1 MLDLF
6 KSIVMNKY
14 ITQSLKIVSFVA
26 LVGIMAGC
34 GPTTKKPSSELASS
48 EQNLELILRQ
58 ADGAAPDKKNPLLIQ
73 AAGILLLEQRQEKAL
88 ELLVHIDQRYLN
100 ELQTDTYQLYY
111 GEALLWENP
120 EHSAEKTIERYKASL
135 GKLLAV
141 TKPNAHSIDWQIR
154 YFQSLSDSYFANAN
168 YFEAAK
174 QRIGLD
180 DLIDTP
186 EQLAE
191 NNEKIWLAIS
201 QMSPEFLNQMIS
213 SFNTQRV
220 NGWLEIVKINKTWG
234 NRPDKL
240 LEQIS
245 LWKQRYPLHPAIVSQ
260 PKSLQRVATV
270 ENYQPKK
277 IAVLL
282 PLSGRFAR
290 TGKMVHD
297 GLIAAQYQQANVETI
312 PSIKFYDTAQSLSGA
327 ASYRQAIQDGADF
340 VIGPLIKKSIN
351 EIISLEQLTTPVLF
365 LNTASEENTRHPM
378 VYQFVFSIE
387 DKAIQAAHRAWE
399 QGYRKAIAFLPKDQR
414 GQRAHVAFKDY
425 FEQLGGEL
433 IDTEEFDDIKQLKSN
448 VQNLLRVNESFERKR
463 RIEQIVGRNIESKI
477 RRRQDAD
484 FIFMIATPKEAR
496 RIKPFIDFY
505 FALDLPVIS
514 TERVFSGVASD
525 QLENDLNGIEFADIP
540 LYVSEQTEMIQTRET
555 IMEID
560 TDILKGTNGRF
571 FSLGYDAYQLIP
583 ELSKLQAFPDYRWY
597 GLSGEIGVNEQGFIH
612 RYLTWAKFANGKTQV
627 TKERLAPE
635 PNMTIQPISQT
646 DTEQS
651 AGSAN

>member
-1 MLDLF
+1 
-6 KSIVMNKY
+6 MNKY
-14 ITQSLKIVSFVA
+14 ITQSLRIVSFVA
-26 LVGIMAGC
+26 LAGLMVAC
-34 GPTTKKPSSELASS
+34 GTTTKKSNSELASA
-48 EQNLELILRQ
+48 EQNLESILRQ
-58 ADGAAPDKKNPLLIQ
+58 ADVAGPDKKNPLLVQ

-100 ELQTDTYQLYY
+100 ELQTATYHLYY

-120 EHSAEKTIERYKASL
+120 EHFAEKTIERYKASL
-135 GKLLAV
+135 GKLTSV
-141 TKPNAHSIDWQIR
+141 TKPNAHSIEWQIR
-154 YFQSLSDSYFANAN
+154 YFQSLSDSYFANGN

-180 DLIDTP
+180 DLIDNA
-186 EQLAE
+186 EELAE
-191 NNEKIWLAIS
+191 NNEKIWTAIT
-201 QMSPEFLNQMIS
+201 QMSPEFLEQMIS

-220 NGWLEIVKINKTWG
+220 NGWLEIVRINKTWG
-234 NRPDKL
+234 SRPDKL
-240 LEQIS
+240 LEQIN
-245 LWKQRYPLHPAIVSQ
+245 LWKQRYPLHPAIVTQ
-260 PKSLQRVATV
+260 PKSLQRVAAV
-270 ENYQPKK
+270 ENFSPKK

-297 GLIAAQYQQANVETI
+297 GLIAAQYQQANAESA

-327 ASYRQAIQDGADF
+327 ASYQQAIQDGADF

-351 EIISLEQLTTPVLF
+351 EIINLEQLATPVLF

-378 VYQFVFSIE
+378 IYQFVFSIE

-414 GQRAHVAFKDY
+414 GQRAQAAFKEY

-433 IDTEEFDDIKQLKSN
+433 IDTEEFDDIKQLKEN

-514 TERVFSGVASD
+514 TERVFSGVASG
-525 QLENDLNGIEFADIP
+525 QIENDLNGIEFSDIP
-540 LYVSEQTEMIQTRET
+540 LYVSEQIEMLQTRET
-555 IMEID
+555 IMGID
-560 TDILKGTNGRF
+560 SEILKGTNGRF

-597 GLSGEIGVNEQGFIH
+597 GLSGEIGVNEQGYVH
-612 RYLTWAKFANGKTQV
+612 RYLTWAKFSRGKTQV
-627 TKERLAPE
+627 TKERIAPE
-635 PNMTIQPISQT
+635 PSMTIQPISDT
-646 DTEQS
+646 DTKLPLS
-651 AGSAN
+651 SGN

>member
-1 MLDLF
+1 M
-6 KSIVMNKY
+6 SKY
-14 ITQSLKIVSFVA
+14 ITQSIRLASFAA
-26 LVGIMAGC
+26 LACMMIAC
-34 GPTTKKPSSELASS
+34 GSPGNRGTSPLASS
-48 EQNLELILRQ
+48 GQNLESILRQ
-58 ADGAAPDKKNPLLIQ
+58 ADQATPEKKNPLLVQ
-73 AAGILLLEQRQEKAL
+73 AAGILLLDDRHEKAL
-88 ELLVHIDQRYLN
+88 ELLLHIDQRYLN
-100 ELQTDTYQLYY
+100 ELQTDTYHLYY

-120 EHSAEKTIERYKASL
+120 ELTPSKIFERFKASL
-135 GKLLAV
+135 GQLRSV
-141 TKPNAHSIDWQIR
+141 NDPSRHSIEWQIR
-154 YFQSLSDSYFANAN
+154 YFQSLSDSYFANGN

-180 DLIDTP
+180 DLIDDP
-186 EQLAE
+186 EVLAA
-191 NNEKIWLAIS
+191 NNERIWSAIS
-201 QMSPEFLNQMIS
+201 QMSPEFLDQMIS
-213 SFNTQRV
+213 SFNSQRV
-220 NGWLEIVKINKTWG
+220 NGWLEIVKINQVWG

-240 LEQIS
+240 LEQVN
-245 LWKQRYPLHPAIVSQ
+245 LWKQRYPLHPAMVSQ

-270 ENYQPKK
+270 ETFEPKK

-297 GLIAAQYQQANVETI
+297 GIVAAQYQQANAESI
-312 PSIKFYDTAQSLSGA
+312 ASIKFYDTAQSLSGA
-327 ASYRQAIQDGADF
+327 ASYQQAIADGADF

-351 EIISLEQLTTPVLF
+351 EIINLEQLSTPVLF
-365 LNTASEENTRHPM
+365 LNTASEEVSRHQM
-378 VYQFVFSIE
+378 IYQFVFSIE

-414 GQRAHVAFKDY
+414 GQRARIAFQEY

-433 IDTEEFDDIKQLKSN
+433 IDTEEFDDIKNLKNN

-505 FALDLPVIS
+505 FALDLPVVS
-514 TERVFSGVASD
+514 TERVFSGVAVG

-540 LYVSEQTEMIQTRET
+540 LYISEQPEMAQTREN
-555 IMEID
+555 IMDID
-560 TDILKGTNGRF
+560 ADILKGTNGRF

-583 ELSKLQAFPDYRWY
+583 ELSKLQAFPSYRWY
-597 GLSGEIGVNEQGFIH
+597 GLSGEIGVNEKGLVH
-612 RYLTWAKFANGKTQV
+612 RYLTWAKFTNGVTKA
-627 TKERLAPE
+627 TKERVPPE
-635 PNMTIQPISQT
+635 PQMGIQPISQT
-646 DTEQS
+646 LSNDS
-651 AGSAN
+651 VSPSK

>member
-1 MLDLF
+1 
-6 KSIVMNKY
+6 MNKY
-14 ITQSLKIVSFVA
+14 ITQSLKIVSFV
-26 LVGIMAGC
+26 LVAGVMTAC
-34 GPTTKKPSSELASS
+34 GPTTKKSGGELANA
-48 EQNLELILRQ
+48 EQNLESILRQ
-58 ADGAAPDKKNPLLIQ
+58 ADSAGPDKKNPLLIQ
-73 AAGILLLEQRQEKAL
+73 AAGILLLEQRHEKAL

-100 ELQTDTYQLYY
+100 ELQTDTFHLYY

-135 GKLLAV
+135 GKLLSV
-141 TKPNAHSIDWQIR
+141 TNPSSHSIEWQIR
-154 YFQSLSDSYFANAN
+154 YFQSLSDSYFANGN

-180 DLIDTP
+180 DLLDDT
-186 EQLAE
+186 EKLAN
-191 NNEKIWLAIS
+191 NNEKIWTAIS
-201 QMSPEFLNQMIS
+201 QMSPEFLEQMTS

-220 NGWLEIVKINKTWG
+220 NGWLEIVRINKLWG

-245 LWKQRYPLHPAIVSQ
+245 LWKQRFPLHPAIVTQ

-270 ENYQPKK
+270 EDFKPKK

-297 GLIAAQYQQANVETI
+297 GLIAAQYQQANVENI

-327 ASYRQAIQDGADF
+327 ASYQQAINDGADF

-351 EIISLEQLTTPVLF
+351 EIVNLEQLSTPVLF

-387 DKAIQAAHRAWE
+387 DKAVQAAHRAWE

-414 GQRAHVAFKDY
+414 GQRAQIAFKEY

-433 IDTEEFDDIKQLKSN
+433 IDTEEFDDIKQLKNN

-514 TERVFSGVASD
+514 TERVFSGVSSE
-525 QLENDLNGIEFADIP
+525 QLENDLNGIEFSDIP
-540 LYVSEQTEMIQTRET
+540 LYVSEQTEMLQTRET
-555 IMEID
+555 IMQID
-560 TDILKGTNGRF
+560 ADILKGTNGRF
-571 FSLGYDAYQLIP
+571 FSLGYDAYQLIS

-597 GLSGEIGVNEQGFIH
+597 GLSGEIGVNEQGFVH
-612 RYLTWAKFANGKTQV
+612 RYLTWAKFAKGKTQV
-627 TKERLAPE
+627 TKERIAPE
-635 PNMTIQPISQT
+635 PTMTIQPISKRDSQLPV
-646 DTEQS
+646 S
-651 AGSAN
+651 SSN